1 LNKENEQPSKQ
12 KLISIA
18 DLVKRWGCSRHF
30 IWEKCKSGDI
40 PANKIGERWL
50 INLSWVEEYEDNMIG
65 DSNQSEG
72 VNR

>member
-1 LNKENEQPSKQ
+1 MNKENEQPSKQ

-40 PANKIGERWL
+40 PANKIGDRWL
-50 INLSWVEEYEDNMIG
+50 INLSWVEEYEDNMILTVRG
-65 DSNQSEG
+65 C
-72 VNR
+72 

>member
-1 LNKENEQPSKQ
+1 MNKENEQPPKQ
-12 KLISIA
+12 KLISIKN
-18 DLVKRWGCSRHF
+18 LVDRWGCSRHF

-65 DSNQSEG
+65 DSNQSESTD
-72 VNR
+72 R

>member
-1 LNKENEQPSKQ
+1 MNKENEQPSKQ

-65 DSNQSEG
+65 DSNQSESTD
-72 VNR
+72 R

>member
-1 LNKENEQPSKQ
+1 MNKENEQPPKQ
-12 KLISIA
+12 KLISIKN
-18 DLVKRWGCSRHF
+18 LVDRWGCSRHF

-65 DSNQSEG
+65 DSKYDTFK
-72 VNR
+72 

>member
-1 LNKENEQPSKQ
+1 MNKENEQPSKQ